1 MCFRKNKS
9 KTNTNANQSVE
20 GIIQKEINYLDGKMT
35 TKPINIEKRDV
46 FITYTEILQ
55 WVLYVIHSIQEKRLH
70 WKLTI

>member
-1 MCFRKNKS
+1 
-9 KTNTNANQSVE
+9 
-20 GIIQKEINYLDGKMT
+20 MT